1 MPFLV
6 AAVVVLAVLCLGNL
20 LLLFAVLRRLRG
32 YEERLVAGPSR
43 RSARDDLVGRRLPA
57 PAADLVGRTGLVGV
71 FSASCQP
78 CHEQAAL
85 FAGLDDPARV
95 ALVLDGSAGDDRR
108 SAMLATLAGAPRV
121 LTEPDSGTIAGGLG
135 IRTYPVLLRL
145 DGDGTVLAAEH
156 SLAALTAATR

>member
-6 AAVVVLAVLCLGNL
+6 AADVVLAVLCLGNL

-32 YEERLVAGPSR
+32 YEERLTAGSPGQP
-43 RSARDDLVGRRLPA
+43 ARLDLVGRRLPA
-57 PAADLVGRTGLVGV
+57 AAGLVGTTRLVGV

-85 FAGLDDPARV
+85 FAAHDDPARV
-95 ALVLDGSAGDDRR
+95 ALMLDSSASDDQR
-108 SAMLATLAGAPRV
+108 SAMSATLAGAPRV
-121 LTEPDSGTIAGGLG
+121 LTEPDSGAVAGELG

-145 DGDGTVLAAEH
+145 DGNGTVVAAEH

>member
-32 YEERLVAGPSR
+32 YEERLAAGSPER
-43 RSARDDLVGRRLPA
+43 AARLDLVGRRLPA
-57 PAADLVGRTGLVGV
+57 AAGPVGTTRLVGV

-85 FAGLDDPARV
+85 FAAHDDPARV
-95 ALVLDGSAGDDRR
+95 ALVLDGGAGADQR
-108 SAMLATLAGAPRV
+108 SAMLAALSGAPRL
-121 LTEPDSGTIAGGLG
+121 LTEPDSGAVADELG

-145 DGDGTVLAAEH
+145 DEDGTVLAAEH